1 MYKLTVV
8 VAAYNVQ
15 EYIGKCLDSLVN
27 QTYKDMEILI
37 VNDGSRDKT
46 EVIVREFEKKYKNIK
61 LLNKENGGLSSA
73 RNYGIKFA
81 RGEYIAFV
89 DGDDY
94 LDEETYEKVM
104 TKLIDEKVDLAIFSY
119 KKVFGDK
126 YKKIRLNKKLYVGSF
141 LKKLFSKSDEASI
154 VVWNKIFK
162 KDIITENNVYFENRA
177 YFEDT
182 GFIFRYLYF
191 VNKITIVEETLYYY
205 IQHTASLTKKF
216 DFMIIESAKNTYN
229 LIKEFYKERNI
240 YLKYYKEI
248 EDMKL
253 RMDIY
258 IYRFAKKNKYRY
270 EFEIS
275 LKDIVYSKIPIKHK
289 MFLLLNRINY
299 SMKNKFLFKD

>member
-37 VNDGSRDKT
+37 VNDGSKDKT

-94 LDEETYEKVM
+94 LDEKTYEKVM
-104 TKLIDEKVDLAIFSY
+104 TKLIDEKVELAIFSY

-126 YKKIRLNKKLYVGSF
+126 YKKIRLNKKLYGGDF

-162 KDIITENNVYFENRA
+162 KDIIIENNIYFENKA

-182 GFIFRYLYF
+182 GFIFRYLYY
-191 VNKITIVEETLYYY
+191 VKKISVLEDCLYSYVQRDNS
-205 IQHTASLTKKF
+205 ITKKF
-216 DFMIIESAKNTYN
+216 NPIIINSCENTYT
-229 LIKEFYKERNI
+229 LIKDFYKKNNKYNKYKNNI
-240 YLKYYKEI
+240 KDMYLRMKIYIFRIAIKYKKEYI
-248 EDMKL
+248 LEITWSEIRKSRIPFKHKCYIILMKL
-253 RMDIY
+253 
-258 IYRFAKKNKYRY
+258 KK
-270 EFEIS
+270 
-275 LKDIVYSKIPIKHK
+275 
-289 MFLLLNRINY
+289 
-299 SMKNKFLFKD
+299 